1 MGSWAEGTDKQT
13 SASADISKNTEASCE
28 WTSVTKDHHHTT
40 RSPCR
45 AVPRTVP
52 KRRADQLR
60 RHKISCVSPGAL
72 RDKSAFYTFCPD
84 SDCLTKRI
92 GMSSGRFTPRAI
104 GLSGDQHWVEGI
116 DYKVHIGHRTD
127 PSSCRTYMSALKILI
142 ESRVAPEEVTSR
154 LS

>member
-1 MGSWAEGTDKQT
+1 MGSWAEGTEKQT

-28 WTSVTKDHHHTT
+28 LTSVSKDHHHTT
-40 RSPCR
+40 CSPCR

-72 RDKSAFYTFCPD
+72 RDNSAFYTFCPD
-84 SDCLTKRI
+84 PDCLTEWI
-92 GMSSGRFTPRAI
+92 GMGSGRFTPRAI
-104 GLSGDQHWVEGI
+104 GLSGDQQRIERI
-116 DYKVHIGHRTD
+116 DYKVHTI
-127 PSSCRTYMSALKILI
+127 PSYMSALKILI